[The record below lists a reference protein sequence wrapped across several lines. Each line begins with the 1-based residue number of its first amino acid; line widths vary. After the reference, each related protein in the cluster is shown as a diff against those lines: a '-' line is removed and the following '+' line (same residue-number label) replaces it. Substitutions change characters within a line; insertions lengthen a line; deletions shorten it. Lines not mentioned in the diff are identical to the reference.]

1 MLQILEMNAAASGM
15 ISRFRDENA
24 HIFRYV
30 LC

>member
-1 MLQILEMNAAASGM
+1 MPQILEMNAAVSGM
-15 ISRFRDENA
+15 RSRFRDEIA